1 MIMMGAAREVT
12 DPVEAVE
19 QRIGR
24 SRRLIATTLDDLS
37 AHHSWLETYHRDERL
52 RAERLRRRNLRERLE
67 RRYRRIVDRTKHA
80 ARTSYV
86 TTRYLVRLSK
96 RLVGAAA
103 RWTSPRLQRLWGHMA
118 RTAAQAWSGVR
129 WYIPRIARQTS
140 SAACLTG
147 TTLHD
152 GFLWSVTTSETMGI
166 AFRHPMSNVA
176 GKTTAELRRQAGP
189 MGRRGLSEWTK
200 ARLRVRRLGQR
211 IEQRAAA
218 AIDNFQALARVRK
231 RVHRGT
237 IRGRRRG
244 ARHAA
249 VVRHHAIRIE
259 PGLSA
264 RILRIVPKFRG
275 LLQAHMPAAV
285 APTNA
290 APGPSGRA
298 LILRPTTA
306 LVCLAPQ
313 GNRLPVP
320 FRT

>member
-1 MIMMGAAREVT
+1 MMGAARKVT
-12 DPVEAVE
+12 DPVEAAE

-24 SRRLIATTLDDLS
+24 SRRLIAATLDDLS

-67 RRYRRIVDRTKHA
+67 RRYRRIVDRTKYT

-118 RTAAQAWSGVR
+118 RTAAQAWSATR
-129 WYIPRIARQTS
+129 LHTPRIARQTS
-140 SAACLTG
+140 SAACVTG
-147 TTLHD
+147 TALRD
-152 GFLWSVTTSETMGI
+152 GFRWSVRASEETGHIFRRRLSI
-166 AFRHPMSNVA
+166 ASAAAM
-176 GKTTAELRRQAGP
+176 AELRCRTAP
-189 MGRRGLSEWTK
+189 SRRRGLSEWTR
-200 ARLRVRRLGQR
+200 ARLRVQRLGQL

-218 AIDNFQALARVRK
+218 AIDNSQALARVQK
-231 RVHRGT
+231 SVHRGT
-237 IRGRRRG
+237 IRGRRRV

-259 PGLSA
+259 ASLSA

-275 LLQAHMPAAV
+275 LLQAHMPATMT
-285 APTNA
+285 PTNA
-290 APGPSGRA
+290 VSISAGRA

-320 FRT
+320 FRA